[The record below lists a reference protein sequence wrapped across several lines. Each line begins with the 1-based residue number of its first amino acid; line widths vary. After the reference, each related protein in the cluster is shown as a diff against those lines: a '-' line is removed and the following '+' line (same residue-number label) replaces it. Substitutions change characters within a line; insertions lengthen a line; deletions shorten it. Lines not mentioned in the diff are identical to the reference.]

1 MRLELQDILISIGD
15 IELEGSLTV
24 PEPTVGL
31 VIFVHGSGSSRYH
44 PRNRQLAALL
54 HEYRLATL
62 LFDRLAAGE
71 EWIDA
76 IDATPR
82 FGVEVLAERVAG
94 ATDRI
99 IASGHAGDLPIGYLG
114 DDLGTAAA
122 LIAAASRPAQ
132 IAAVVSL
139 GGRPDRASSSLPSVR
154 APTLLIVGGA
164 DPSCLPAN
172 LEAAARLIAPHRL
185 AVIPGAGHLFEEP
198 GALEEVAYL
207 AGSWFT
213 DQFAVAHLKQAS

>member
-15 IELEGSLTV
+15 IELGGSLTV
-24 PEPTVGL
+24 PEPAAGL

-44 PRNRQLAALL
+44 PRNRHLAALL

-62 LFDRLAAGE
+62 LFDLLTGGE
-71 EWIDA
+71 KWIDA

-82 FGVEVLAERVAG
+82 FDVEMLAERVAS
-94 ATDRI
+94 ATDRL
-99 IASGHAGDLPIGYLG
+99 IAGGHAGDLPIGYLG

-132 IAAVVSL
+132 IAAVVSR
-139 GGRPDRASSSLPSVR
+139 GGRPDRASSSLPSVC

-164 DPSCLPAN
+164 DPAGLPAN
-172 LEAAARLIAPHRL
+172 QEAAARLSAPHRL
-185 AVIPGAGHLFEEP
+185 AVIPGAGPLFDEP
-198 GALEEVAYL
+198 GALEEVAHL

-213 DQFAVAHLKQAS
+213 DQFAVAQLKHAS

>member
-1 MRLELQDILISIGD
+1 MRLELQDILIPLGD
-15 IELEGSLTV
+15 LELEGSLTA
-24 PEPTVGL
+24 PEPAVGL

-44 PRNRQLAALL
+44 PRNRHLAAVL

-62 LFDRLAAGE
+62 LFDLLTPGE
-71 EWIDA
+71 KWIDA

-99 IASGHAGDLPIGYLG
+99 IASGHADGLPIGYLG

-132 IAAVVSL
+132 IAAVVSR
-139 GGRPDRASSSLPSVR
+139 GGRPDQASRSLPSVR

-164 DPSCLPAN
+164 DPSDLRAN
-172 LEAAARLIAPHRL
+172 QEAAARLNAPHRL
-185 AVIPGAGHLFEEP
+185 AVLPGAGHLFEEP

-213 DQFAVAHLKQAS
+213 DQFAVAQLKHAS

>member
-24 PEPTVGL
+24 PESAVGL

-62 LFDRLAAGE
+62 LFDPLTAGE

-76 IDATPR
+76 TPQ
-82 FGVEVLAERVAG
+82 FGVEMLAERVVG

-99 IASGHAGDLPIGYLG
+99 IASGHASDLPIGYLG

-122 LIAAASRPAQ
+122 LMATASRPAQ